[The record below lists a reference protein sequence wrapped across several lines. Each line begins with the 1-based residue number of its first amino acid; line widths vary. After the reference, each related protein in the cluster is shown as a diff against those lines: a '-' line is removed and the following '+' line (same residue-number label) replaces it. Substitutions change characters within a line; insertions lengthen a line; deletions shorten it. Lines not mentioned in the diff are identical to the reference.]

1 MPFLRGLRRPP
12 RCDVLFLC
20 SATID
25 EVWIRSTIAACRR
38 LGLAVR
44 LSVCDDGGAPRHRLA
59 ARYDYMDVVAEFG
72 VTFAQAARTRCRVAV
87 TASSGLDRTIFPSR
101 AGWFV
106 HMPHSLASLHM
117 VYPADAFDGYDVLLA
132 AGPHHLR
139 EHRAIAK
146 ARGLSGRVAKPVGY
160 GKMDLLAAT
169 GSEPAGPARN
179 GREVLVAPSWG
190 PDNLLD
196 RCGLELVE
204 RLVADGYR
212 VTVRPHPLFMLEDA
226 PVVRRIAALSGAEP
240 RIRLESPLDGDG
252 AIFSADVMV
261 GDYSGTSFEFA
272 ALRLRP
278 VVSVDVGLKVA
289 NPGWEAFGLPPVEV
303 ADRRLIGPVV
313 EPDVANICEAIEA
326 CASET
331 VADSNIERFLF
342 RPPEG
347 CGERAAMI
355 LKEMVEGRYEH

>member
-1 MPFLRGLRRPP
+1 MKFVRGLRRLS
-12 RCDVLFLC
+12 RCDILFLC

-25 EVWIRSTIAACRR
+25 EVWVRSTIAACRR
-38 LGLAVR
+38 LGLSVR
-44 LSVCDDGGAPRHRLA
+44 LTVCDDGGAHRKRLGA
-59 ARYDYMDVVAEFG
+59 WYDAMDVVADFG
-72 VTFAQAARTRCRVAV
+72 VTFAQAAKTRCRVVV
-87 TASSGLDRTIFPSR
+87 TASSGLDRSIFPSR

-139 EHRAIAK
+139 EHRAIAE
-146 ARGLSGRVAKPVGY
+146 ARRLRGRVARPVGY
-160 GKMDLLAAT
+160 GKFDLLATEAA
-169 GSEPAGPARN
+169 PAGRAR
-179 GREVLVAPSWG
+179 GREVLIAPSWG

-196 RCGLELVE
+196 RCGPELVQQ
-204 RLVADGYR
+204 LVAAGFI
-212 VTVRPHPLFMLEDA
+212 VTVRPHPLFMIEDA
-226 PVVRRIAALSGAEP
+226 PVVRRIAALSRAEP

-278 VVSVDVGLKVA
+278 VVSANVGLKVA
-289 NPGWEAFGLPPVEV
+289 NPGWEALGLPPVEV
-303 ADRRLIGPVV
+303 AERSLIGPVV
-313 EPDVANICEAIEA
+313 EPDVASICEAVEA

-331 VADSNIERFLF
+331 VAESNIERFLF
-342 RPPEG
+342 RPAEG
-347 CGERAAMI
+347 CGERAAII
-355 LKEMVEGRYEH
+355 LKSMVEDRYEH